1 MNRMNSSLEQI
12 SLQQSVL
19 TGPGPGRAWNFN
31 AGPAML
37 PQAVMEQAREELLDW
52 QGTGISVMELGH
64 RTPQFIQIAEQAEAD
79 LRELLSI
86 SDNYHVLFLQGGGTG
101 QFGMTPLNLLRDKTT
116 ADYLV
121 TGHWSAKA
129 YEEARRFCA
138 VNVVADGADTN
149 YCAIPA
155 RDSWRL
161 NDDAAYV
168 YYCANE
174 TLLGLEFHD
183 IPDTGDIPLVTDMT
197 SNLLA
202 RPLDVS
208 RFGLVFA
215 GAQKNIGPTGLAVV
229 IVRKD
234 LVGQARR
241 DIPSLYDYALQAAEQ
256 SMLNTPPT
264 FNWYIAGLTFR
275 WLLDQGGLETMAA
288 VNRRKAEKLYAVID
302 DSALYYNEIEPAHR
316 SEMNVHFRLRDES
329 LEPRFIDEAEANNL
343 KALAGHRVTGGL
355 RASIYN
361 AMPEAGVDA
370 LIEFLHEFERRNA

>member
-1 MNRMNSSLEQI
+1 MNQMNSALDQ
-12 SLQQSVL
+12 LKPDAL
-19 TGPGPGRAWNFN
+19 AHGGPGPGRAWNYN

-37 PQAVMEQAREELLDW
+37 PQAVMEQAQSELLDW
-52 QGTGISVMELGH
+52 QGTGISVMEMGH
-64 RTPQFIQIAEQAEAD
+64 RTPEFQQIADQAEAD

-86 SDNYHVLFLQGGGTG
+86 SDDYHVLFLQGGGTG
-101 QFGMTPLNLLRDKTT
+101 QFGMIPLNLLRGKAS

-129 YEEARRFCA
+129 CDEAGRFCE
-138 VNVVADGADTN
+138 VNVVADGAETS

-155 RDSWRL
+155 RESWRL

-174 TLLGLEFHD
+174 TLLGLEFHE
-183 IPDTGDIPLVTDMT
+183 IPDTGDVPLVTDMT

-215 GAQKNIGPTGLAVV
+215 GAQKNIGPTGLAIV

-234 LVGQARR
+234 LVGRARK

-275 WLLDQGGLETMAA
+275 WLLDQGGLEVMADI
-288 VNRRKAEKLYAVID
+288 NRRKARKLYAAID
-302 DSALYYNEIEPAHR
+302 ASSLYYNEIEPAHR

-329 LEPRFIDEAEANNL
+329 LEGRFIEQAEADNL

-370 LIEFLHEFERRNA
+370 LIEFLREFECRYG